1 MVIFLLAKYLEQ
13 IHPQVYLEILKNNIN
28 IYTYCCNLRILGQ
41 LKTIT
46 HTYRHTHR
54 DIQCNTVEQKA
65 NLKQH
70 KCLRIDF
77 MLKNDERQ

>member
-13 IHPQVYLEILKNNIN
+13 IHPQVYLEILKSNIN
-28 IYTYCCNLRILGQ
+28 IHTYCCNLRIVGQ

-46 HTYRHTHR
+46 LTHRHTQR
-54 DIQCNTVEQKA
+54 DIQCNIVEQKA

-77 MLKNDERQ
+77 MLKK